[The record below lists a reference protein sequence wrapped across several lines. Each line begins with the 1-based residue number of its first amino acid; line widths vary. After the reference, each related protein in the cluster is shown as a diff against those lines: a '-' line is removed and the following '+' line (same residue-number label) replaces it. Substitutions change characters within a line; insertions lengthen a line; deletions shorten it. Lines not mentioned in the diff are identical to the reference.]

1 MGNKWSKIA
10 QHLSGRTDNNVKNY
24 FYSSL
29 RRAVRKLNDY
39 VSLYKK
45 KTNMK
50 PFQLTLLT
58 KILAISDEKSR

>member
-10 QHLSGRTDNNVKNY
+10 QQLSGRTDNNVKNY

-29 RRAVRKLNDY
+29 RRAVRKINDY
-39 VSLYKK
+39 ISQHKK

-58 KILAISDEKSR
+58 KILAISD